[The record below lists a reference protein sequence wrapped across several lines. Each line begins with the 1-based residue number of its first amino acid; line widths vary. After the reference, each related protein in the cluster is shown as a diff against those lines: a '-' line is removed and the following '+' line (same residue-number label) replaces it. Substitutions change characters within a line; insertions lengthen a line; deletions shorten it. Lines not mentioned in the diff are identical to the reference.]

1 MFLIVII
8 RSIIEVDTF
17 DFSSLNKVRQPTV
30 PAFSWDSTTQTWS
43 YSDIGDLS
51 DDLDAFFEYS

>member
-1 MFLIVII
+1 MITMVLL
-8 RSIIEVDTF
+8 RSIIDVETF

-43 YSDIGDLS
+43 FADIGDLS